1 MRLSAEEARQ
11 NANLKTSG
19 EFILTKIFKLIKS
32 ASDHGLKQLN
42 IYHNIYEIKDFSNVL
57 IEELFNNKDKY
68 DYIENV
74 LISLG
79 FKVTR
84 CKDDIININ
93 WE

>member
-1 MRLSAEEARQ
+1 MRLTAEEARQ
-11 NANLKTSG
+11 IANLQTSS

-32 ASDHGLKQLN
+32 ASEHGLKRLN
-42 IYHNIYEIKDFSNVL
+42 IYKMYEVKDFSHVL
-57 IEELFNNKDKY
+57 IKELFDNKDKY
-68 DYIENV
+68 NYIESV

-84 CKDDIININ
+84 CKNDIININ